1 MRPFNLIKR
10 FFCVLKFDISDV
22 FSNRVALNNVVFH
35 ASISERCDNMKRKMK
50 IKEFLMRKKVAAG
63 CVVAAAVIAAGSFSM
78 VMQSSD
84 IPELSSYTDPVIET
98 TITGDDTP
106 LASKPKVTTKTTS
119 KTKTTRKKVKLK
131 KASKKSYTKKLPK
144 KKKTTTKTKK
154 SGKTTVKTQTTVQTA
169 TSEKYTKKSKQKVV
183 TQKVV
188 TTVKT
193 TTTVESTQQNAQ
205 TQTTAVQSSG
215 TQNNASTASTKTAS
229 KQTISNVASIA
240 PKMDSRVLNAYSRMG
255 FTVTV
260 DPSYAYAGHFDAR
273 SRNITIQEADETV
286 YHELGH
292 FLAFI
297 AGNVDQSSS
306 FASVYNSEK
315 SKFTGYNKAYAT
327 QNASEYFA
335 ESVKDYMLNGA
346 ALSSQRPETY
356 KAIQSALNTVTTARA
371 DAILKA
377 YASIWN

>member
-1 MRPFNLIKR
+1 
-10 FFCVLKFDISDV
+10 
-22 FSNRVALNNVVFH
+22 
-35 ASISERCDNMKRKMK
+35 MKRKMK
-50 IKEFLMRKKVAAG
+50 IKEFLMKKKVAVG
-63 CVVAAAVIAAGSFSM
+63 CVAVAAVIAAGSFSM
-78 VMQSSD
+78 VMQPSD

-131 KASKKSYTKKLPK
+131 KASKKSYTKKLRK
-144 KKKTTTKTKK
+144 KKKTTTRTKK
-154 SGKTTVKTQTTVQTA
+154 RGKTTVKTQTTVQTA
-169 TSEKYTKKSKQKVV
+169 TTEKYTKKSKQKIV

-193 TTTVESTQQNAQ
+193 TTTVENTQQNAQ
-205 TQTTAVQSSG
+205 TQTAAVQSAG
-215 TQNNASTASTKTAS
+215 TQNNASTAAASTKTAS
-229 KQTISNVASIA
+229 RQTISNVASIA

-260 DPSYAYAGHFDAR
+260 DPNYAYAGHFDAR

-297 AGNVDQSSS
+297 AGNVDQSSA

-346 ALSSQRPETY
+346 ALSSQRPDTY

>member
-1 MRPFNLIKR
+1 
-10 FFCVLKFDISDV
+10 
-22 FSNRVALNNVVFH
+22 
-35 ASISERCDNMKRKMK
+35 MKRKMK
-50 IKEFLMRKKVAAG
+50 IREFLTRKKVAAG
-63 CVVAAAVIAAGSFSM
+63 CVAAAAVIAAGSFSM

-106 LASKPKVTTKTTS
+106 LASKPKVTTKTKR

-144 KKKTTTKTKK
+144 KKKTTTKTRK
-154 SGKTTVKTQTTVQTA
+154 SGKKTVKTQTTVQTTVQTA
-169 TSEKYTKKSKQKVV
+169 TTEKYTKKSKQKVV
-183 TQKVV
+183 TQKIV

-193 TTTVESTQQNAQ
+193 TTTVAASQQNAQ
-205 TQTTAVQSSG
+205 TQEVSFQSSG
-215 TQNNASTASTKTAS
+215 TQNSGSAKTSSQKAS
-229 KQTISNVASIA
+229 KHTISNVASIA
-240 PKMDSRVLNAYSRMG
+240 PKMDSRVLNAYARMG

-260 DPSYAYAGHFDAR
+260 DLNAAYAGHFDAR
-273 SRNITIQEADETV
+273 SRSITIQEADETI

-297 AGNVDQSSS
+297 AGNVDQSSA

-315 SKFTGYNKAYAT
+315 AKFTGYNKAYAT
-327 QNASEYFA
+327 QNAAEYFA

-346 ALSSQRPETY
+346 ALSSQRPNTY

-371 DAILKA
+371 DVILKA
-377 YASIWN
+377 YSSIWS

>member
-1 MRPFNLIKR
+1 M
-10 FFCVLKFDISDV
+10 
-22 FSNRVALNNVVFH
+22 NNIVFH
-35 ASISERCDNMKRKMK
+35 TSISERCDNMKRKMK
-50 IKEFLMRKKVAAG
+50 IKEFLTRKKVAAG
-63 CVVAAAVIAAGSFSM
+63 CVAAAAVIAAGSFSM

-106 LASKPKVTTKTTS
+106 LASKPKVTTKTKR

-144 KKKTTTKTKK
+144 KKKTTTKTRK
-154 SGKTTVKTQTTVQTA
+154 SGKKI
-169 TSEKYTKKSKQKVV
+169 
-183 TQKVV
+183 V

-193 TTTVESTQQNAQ
+193 TTTVAASQQNAQ
-205 TQTTAVQSSG
+205 TQEVSFQSSG
-215 TQNNASTASTKTAS
+215 TQNSGSAKTSSQKAS
-229 KQTISNVASIA
+229 KHTISNVASIA
-240 PKMDSRVLNAYSRMG
+240 PKMDSRVLNAYARMG

-260 DPSYAYAGHFDAR
+260 DPNAAYAGHFDAR
-273 SRNITIQEADETV
+273 SRSITIQEADETI

-297 AGNVDQSSS
+297 AGNVDQSSA

-315 SKFTGYNKAYAT
+315 AKFTGYNKAYAT
-327 QNASEYFA
+327 QNAAEYFA

-346 ALSSQRPETY
+346 ALSSQRPNTY

-371 DAILKA
+371 DVILKA
-377 YASIWN
+377 YSSIWS

>member
-1 MRPFNLIKR
+1 
-10 FFCVLKFDISDV
+10 
-22 FSNRVALNNVVFH
+22 
-35 ASISERCDNMKRKMK
+35 MKRKMK
-50 IKEFLMRKKVAAG
+50 IKEFLTRKKVAAG
-63 CVVAAAVIAAGSFSM
+63 CVAAAAVIAAGSFSM
-78 VMQSSD
+78 VMQSAD

-119 KTKTTRKKVKLK
+119 KTKTTRKKIKRK
-131 KASKKSYTKKLPK
+131 KASKKSYTKKLPN

-193 TTTVESTQQNAQ
+193 TTTVENAQ
-205 TQTTAVQSSG
+205 TQSAPVQSTG
-215 TQNNASTASTKTAS
+215 THSTVSVVAPSTKTAS
-229 KQTISNVASIA
+229 KQTISNVSSIA

-255 FTVTV
+255 FTVTI
-260 DPSYAYAGHFDAR
+260 DPGYAYAGHFDAR
-273 SRNITIQEADETV
+273 SRNITIQEADETI

-297 AGNVDQSSS
+297 AGNVDQSSA

-315 SKFTGYNKAYAT
+315 SKFTGYNRAYAT

>member
-1 MRPFNLIKR
+1 MCGRLILLNG
-10 FFCVLKFDISDV
+10 FFVCLSSDSIEV
-22 FSNRVALNNVVFH
+22 WYVV
-35 ASISERCDNMKRKMK
+35 SERCDNMKRKV
-50 IKEFLMRKKVAAG
+50 KEFLKKKKVAAG
-63 CVVAAAVIAAGSFSM
+63 CVAAAAVIAAGSFAM
-78 VMQSSD
+78 VMQPSD

-98 TITGDDTP
+98 TLTGDDTP

-131 KASKKSYTKKLPK
+131 KASSKSYTKKLPNK
-144 KKKTTTKTKK
+144 KKSTTQTKK
-154 SGKTTVKTQTTVQTA
+154 KGKTTVKTQTTVQTA

-183 TQKVV
+183 TEKVV

-193 TTTVESTQQNAQ
+193 TTTVAATQSVSASNSTVKVS
-205 TQTTAVQSSG
+205 TSSS
-215 TQNNASTASTKTAS
+215 NTASQKATKHTV
-229 KQTISNVASIA
+229 SNVASIA
-240 PKMDSRVLNAYSRMG
+240 PKMDSRVLNAYARMG
-255 FTVTV
+255 FAVTV
-260 DPSYAYAGHFDAR
+260 DPSAAYAGHFDAR
-273 SRNITIQEADETV
+273 SRSITLQEEDETV

-297 AGNVDQSSS
+297 AGNVDQSRA
-306 FASVYNSEK
+306 FASVYSSEK

-346 ALSSQRPETY
+346 ALSSQRPNTY
-356 KAIQSALNTVTTARA
+356 KAIQSALDTVTTARA

-377 YASIWN
+377 YSAIWK

>member
-1 MRPFNLIKR
+1 
-10 FFCVLKFDISDV
+10 
-22 FSNRVALNNVVFH
+22 
-35 ASISERCDNMKRKMK
+35 MKRKMK
-50 IKEFLMRKKVAAG
+50 IKEFLTRKKVAAG
-63 CVVAAAVIAAGSFSM
+63 CVAAAAVIAAGSFSM

-106 LASKPKVTTKTTS
+106 LASKPKVTTKTKR

-144 KKKTTTKTKK
+144 KKKTTTKTRK
-154 SGKTTVKTQTTVQTA
+154 SGKKTVKTQTTVQTA
-169 TSEKYTKKSKQKVV
+169 TTEKYTKKSKQKVV
-183 TQKVV
+183 TQKIV

-193 TTTVESTQQNAQ
+193 TTTVAASQQNAQ
-205 TQTTAVQSSG
+205 TQEVSFQSSG
-215 TQNNASTASTKTAS
+215 TQNSGSAKTSSQKAS
-229 KQTISNVASIA
+229 KHTISNVASIA
-240 PKMDSRVLNAYSRMG
+240 PKMDSRVLNAYARMG

-260 DPSYAYAGHFDAR
+260 DPNAAY
-273 SRNITIQEADETV
+273 
-286 YHELGH
+286 
-292 FLAFI
+292 
-297 AGNVDQSSS
+297 AGNVDQSSA

-315 SKFTGYNKAYAT
+315 AKFTGYNKAYAT
-327 QNASEYFA
+327 QNAAEYFA

-346 ALSSQRPETY
+346 ALSSQRPNTY

-377 YASIWN
+377 YSSIWN